1 MTASRI
7 LTLALAEPFPS
18 FLRTSPTTIKPNHPT
33 PTQVKTK
40 KIHPYI
46 YIYITYSCMSSTFI
60 PVSPQPF
67 QSTFHLKLH
76 ILSCEG
82 VTSHCKPPDSL
93 GSHFHYNR
101 IIGWQKVPQIVC
113 KPADTGGVTSF
124 NTNKACCREKE
135 QCCRFSLRIGGA
147 DSS

>member
-1 MTASRI
+1 MTGSQI
-7 LTLALAEPFPS
+7 LTIALAELFPS
-18 FLRTSPTTIKPNHPT
+18 FLRTSPTTIKPTHPI
-33 PTQVKTK
+33 PRQVKSEEK
-40 KIHPYI
+40 KKKKK
-46 YIYITYSCMSSTFI
+46 ITYSCMSSTFI

-101 IIGWQKVPQIVC
+101 IIGWQEVPQIVC

-135 QCCRFSLRIGGA
+135 QGCRFSLRIGAA